1 VGALWNTG
9 EHDTVINTKD
19 GSPARSDFAI
29 ELWRGLAPILGISQT
44 VLTFTY
50 LLAGGGREHWLFILV
65 LFGLQSL
72 VNLIITLRSRQSR
85 DITTI
90 MVVFAVFNWSVC
102 SVIVGLAGG
111 FPSLFWLMFVLG
123 AIHSGLFI
131 GRPGILLNGF
141 IASAA
146 LTIPILADT
155 SMTVGIGVGIGLE
168 MIFLLVI
175 GFITEKIST
184 TLLGEREKYK
194 QAEMALR
201 ESHNELAL
209 TLEKQQQQARDLT
222 LLTEMG
228 DFLQACPVLEDTY
241 SIIGYYTP
249 RLLPFQHGVLF
260 LSDESRDTLEAVSA
274 WGGIEVEENH
284 PHCAPAHCWALRR
297 EQIQWLDES
306 STGLRC
312 HHLDHS
318 TVSQYMCIPLIAQRE
333 VLGILH
339 LQSRPGESISPIP
352 GGEEQARVLSLA
364 KTVGEHITLAVANLK
379 LRETLRNQSIRDELT
394 GLFNRRYLEETL
406 EREIH
411 RAVREQAPL
420 SIIFLDI
427 DHFKSFNDEYGHEA
441 GDAVLRQLGA
451 FLTGQVRYED
461 IACRYGGEEF
471 VIVLPDAALGV
482 AGQRAEGIRAG
493 ARNMVVQVGGKT
505 LQGITLS
512 LGVSAIPEFDAVGEI
527 LLRAA
532 DAALYQAKAEGRDRV
547 VVAKPVK

>member
-1 VGALWNTG
+1 M
-9 EHDTVINTKD
+9 D
-19 GSPARSDFAI
+19 GSPARSDFAV
-29 ELWRGLAPILGISQT
+29 ELWRSLSPFLGISQT
-44 VLTFTY
+44 VLTVTC
-50 LLAGGGREHWLFILV
+50 LLAGGGNDHWLWILV

-72 VNLIITLRSRQSR
+72 VNLIITLRSRGSR
-85 DITTI
+85 NIATL
-90 MVVFAVFNWSVC
+90 MVVFAAFNWSVC
-102 SVIVGLAGG
+102 SVIIGLAGG
-111 FPSLFWLMFVLG
+111 FPTLFWLMFVLG

-131 GRPGILLNGF
+131 GRPGTLLNGF

-146 LTIPILADT
+146 LAIPILSGAG
-155 SMTVGIGVGIGLE
+155 MTIGIAVGIGLQ
-168 MIFLLVI
+168 MLFLLVI
-175 GFITEKIST
+175 GFITEKITT

-194 QAEMALR
+194 QAEEELR
-201 ESHNELAL
+201 ESHDELKL
-209 TLEKQQQQARDLT
+209 SLEKQQQQAREMT

-241 SIIGYYTP
+241 AIIGYYTP

-260 LSDESRDTLEAVSA
+260 LNDESRDSLEAVSA
-274 WGGIEVEENH
+274 WGGIEMEQNH
-284 PHCAPAHCWALRR
+284 PRCSPAHCWALRR
-297 EQIQWLDES
+297 EQIQWMDES

-312 HHLDHS
+312 HHLDHA

-339 LQSRPGESISPIP
+339 QQSWPDESSSPVP
-352 GGEEQARVLSLA
+352 GGEAQTRVLSLA
-364 KTVGEHITLAVANLK
+364 KTIGEHITLAVANLK

-471 VIVLPDAALGV
+471 VIVLPDAALDI
-482 AGQRAEGIRAG
+482 AAQRAEGIRAG
-493 ARNMVVQVGGKT
+493 VKNMNVQVGGKT
-505 LQGITLS
+505 LQGISLS

-547 VVAKPVK
+547 VVAKPMK